1 MNLASIDQWFP
12 VEQQHKY
19 ISLLKGRVGV
29 TRRRAEYFVK
39 LWAYLLLKQKQELGK
54 RIQPPLSQLEIPD
67 GFVSC
72 THREAYEIFYGQQDN
87 GRGSERAAGMM
98 IDRLVSLGLIEKDF
112 DGNSTCIRVKSLLSN
127 LPDGSRSVK
136 STQLV
141 TDIYNPRTDTIPV
154 ASFLARDFNFLNKKT
169 TVDPHR
175 IVQILR
181 VWAKQYPTGM
191 RVLRRR
197 DNQHPVGF
205 YALHPIAR
213 ESENNF
219 FLPPRNSLFLL
230 DSSKDADPFKIALSG
245 DSSCTSICI
254 RIWLIDS
261 PYKQREHICLFLED
275 LQKTIVQMLL
285 EFPNLCDLHTIAV
298 LPRDEQLGSV
308 LGFQKNSYSS
318 QFSSGWWMYAP
329 VDKFLSLSIERSLLP
344 LKFD

>member
-1 MNLASIDQWFP
+1 MNLASIDRWFP
-12 VEQQHKY
+12 AEQQHKY

-54 RIQPPLSQLEIPD
+54 RIQSPLSQLEIPD

-72 THREAYEIFYGQQDN
+72 THREAYEIFYGQQN
-87 GRGSERAAGMM
+87 SGRGSERAAGMM
-98 IDRLVSLGLIEKDF
+98 IDQLVALGLIEKDF
-112 DGNSTCIRVKSLLSN
+112 DGNSTCIRVKSLPSN
-127 LPDGSRSVK
+127 LQATRAAK
-136 STQLV
+136 STQLF

-169 TVDPHR
+169 NVDPHR
-175 IVQILR
+175 IVKILR
-181 VWAKQYPTGM
+181 AWAEEYPTGM
-191 RVLRRR
+191 RVLRRC

-205 YALHPIAR
+205 YALHPIAK
-213 ESENNF
+213 ESEKNF

-230 DSSKDADPFKIALSG
+230 DGSKETDPLKIASLG
-245 DSSCTSICI
+245 DRSCICVCI

-261 PYKQREHICLFLED
+261 PYKQQENICLLLED
-275 LQKTIVQMLL
+275 LQKTLIGMQV
-285 EFPNLCDLHTIAV
+285 EFPNLCDMYTIAV
-298 LPRDEQLGSV
+298 LPRDEQLGSA

-318 QFSSGWWMYAP
+318 QFSSSWWMYAP
-329 VDKFLSLSIERSLLP
+329 VDKYLALNLERSLSP